1 LDKQDIEELKKNG
14 PSIFSKLEVDSLD

>member
-1 LDKQDIEELKKNG
+1 LDKQDIEEFKKNG